1 MGHVTLPQALLPA
14 RLGAAHLPEH
24 FGFQHFSFLCLVIND
39 LNAQN

>member
-14 RLGAAHLPEH
+14 SLGALHLPEH
-24 FGFQHFSFLCLVIND
+24 FGFQHFWFLFLAIND